1 MQIGGVDAYTAT
13 PIEYVDCIGYEGLY
27 FADEKSGVVSFEV
40 TVPRGVPP
48 GEQTVAVYG
57 HEGLEHFSADN
68 EIESL
73 IDKDPCADVRPGS
86 ERGSPT
92 GQSVKA
98 VVKAGT
104 NALVERTVEIST
116 QSLTISPDT
125 AVRGQRVTVSGSGFA
140 QSTGDDIQTIPVNGV
155 SVAEDPSRL
164 EVSHNG
170 DFAAIVTVPMGVRAG
185 ENEVQVKGSDG
196 TFGTGSL
203 TVTEPTVTLDPPQGQ
218 RGTQVTVTGSG
229 FVASGF
235 VRVAYGDGGDVNS
248 GDDYVAFGQA
258 DDRGN
263 FELPFRVPLTAGI
276 GRAYK
281 VTAAMEMQDEAGTTT
296 YMAEAGHSPPQ
307 GR

>member
-1 MQIGGVDAYTAT
+1 M
-13 PIEYVDCIGYEGLY
+13 
-27 FADEKSGVVSFEV
+27 
-40 TVPRGVPP
+40 
-48 GEQTVAVYG
+48 
-57 HEGLEHFSADN
+57 
-68 EIESL
+68 
-73 IDKDPCADVRPGS
+73 RPGS

-170 DFAAIVTVPMGVRAG
+170 DFAAIVTVPMSVRAG

-196 TFGTGSL
+196 TLGTGSL
-203 TVTEPTVTLDPPQGQ
+203 TVTEPTVTLDLPQGQ

-235 VRVAYGDGGDVNS
+235 VRVAYGNGGDVNS

-281 VTAAMEMQDEAGTTT
+281 VTAAMEVQDEAGTTT
-296 YMAEAGHSPPQ
+296 YMAEADHSPPQ